1 MPLPL
6 ERNRFL
12 HMSLMFVI
20 LLVVA
25 SCARPQSRPPASEP
39 PRRIISVVPSVTET
53 LFALG
58 VGGNVVAVGDYDH
71 FPPEVEKRPRIGG
84 LINPNIEKIM
94 ELHPDLVITY
104 GSQDVLNERLRSLG
118 IQVFPFRH
126 GNVEKTLGFILDLG
140 RQVGQVGAEDPAQRL
155 VAAIRKTFED
165 VRAAAPAKKPKIFLV
180 HDRAG
185 GTLGSFY
192 SIGSRAFQHDLI
204 EIAGGV
210 NLFGDVDVETFQ
222 PSLEEVIRRKPD
234 IILETL
240 SPPVEPRE
248 VAQRKKDWERLG
260 LVEDRI
266 YIEGE
271 TYLLVPGPRFGLA
284 AQRISEIVRGQN
296 KSAMSDF
303 ESPIKTR
310 IQDIGDQRFPNL
322 KFEIREA
329 PGPRQPN
336 EGRPPDRR

>member
-1 MPLPL
+1 MNSGGLDRYTSEWKISSTGTIRKCSAICLSGEASLP
-6 ERNRFL
+6 EREFVWDDRNDL
-12 HMSLMFVI
+12 HMCLIFLIVLI
-20 LLVVA
+20 LA
-25 SCARPQSRPPASEP
+25 SCTEAKSPPPASES

-84 LINPNIEKIM
+84 LINPNIAKII

-104 GSQDVLNERLRSLG
+104 GSQDVLNERLQSLG
-118 IQVFPFRH
+118 IQAFPFRH

-140 RQVGQVGAEDPAQRL
+140 RQVGAEDPAQRL
-155 VAAIRKTFED
+155 VAAIRKSFED

-180 HDRAG
+180 HYRAG

-240 SPPVEPRE
+240 SPPLDLRE
-248 VAQRKKDWERLG
+248 AAQRKKDWERLG

-284 AQRISEIVRGQN
+284 AQRISEIVRG
-296 KSAMSDF
+296 
-303 ESPIKTR
+303 
-310 IQDIGDQRFPNL
+310 L
-322 KFEIREA
+322 
-329 PGPRQPN
+329 
-336 EGRPPDRR
+336 